1 MKIISNF
8 LEKDDFN
15 NLKNLFYSDNF
26 PWYLAEGVV
35 RPGDGQIQFIHNFY
49 KNFAISSSFFSLIYP
64 VLIKLNVISLIRIKA
79 NFLYKTNK
87 IIEHG
92 YHTDIEVGR
101 KINSKTAV
109 LYINTN
115 NGYTKFKN
123 GKTISSEE
131 NKIVIFDT
139 NILHTGSTCTDKD
152 TRVVINFNYYG
163 KDS

>member
-87 IIEHG
+87 II
-92 YHTDIEVGR
+92 DIAIERNHHIFPITFIG
-101 KINSKTAV
+101 N
-109 LYINTN
+109 
-115 NGYTKFKN
+115 KFIKLF
-123 GKTISSEE
+123 SMR
-131 NKIVIFDT
+131 
-139 NILHTGSTCTDKD
+139 L
-152 TRVVINFNYYG
+152 
-163 KDS
+163 